1 MKRGFLKSAVVF
13 VLRPGKNAYRADV
26 ISYEFTLEAQLSK
39 GTVEVTLLDRKKRQ
53 LLKLAPASPTG
64 KIEPDPKSRY
74 YLRRDFQSATG
85 KYRLHW

>member
-1 MKRGFLKSAVVF
+1 MFIF
-13 VLRPGKNAYRADV
+13 RPGKNAYRADV

-64 KIEPDPKSRY
+64 KIEPDPKNRY

-85 KYRLHW
+85 KCRLHW

>member
-1 MKRGFLKSAVVF
+1 MFIF
-13 VLRPGKNAYRADV
+13 RPGKNAYRADV

-64 KIEPDPKSRY
+64 KIEPDPKNRY
-74 YLRRDFQSATG
+74 YLRRDFHSATG
-85 KYRLHW
+85 KCRLDW

>member
-1 MKRGFLKSAVVF
+1 MFIF
-13 VLRPGKNAYRADV
+13 RPGKNAYRADV

-53 LLKLAPASPTG
+53 LLKLTPTSPTG

-74 YLRRDFQSATG
+74 YLRWDFQSATG